1 VKLVIVSPQSKHEY
15 VVQWI
20 EAHTPTGTLFIKPG
34 HAPIILTLAAGADF
48 SFLLPTDEKKIIRL
62 IRPGFLEINRTS
74 ALALISQ
81 ETTVLV

>member
-1 VKLVIVSPQSKHEY
+1 MKLVVVSPQNKCEY

-20 EAHTPTGTLFIKPG
+20 EAQTPSGTLFIKPG
-34 HAPIILTLAAGADF
+34 HAPIILTLVAGSDF

-62 IRPGFLEINRTS
+62 VRPGFLEVNRAS

-81 ETTVLV
+81 ETE